1 MSRREHDLLMNQ
13 QGLTWQQYW
22 ANLAAQQAAA
32 LAAALALQ
40 QQRLQQQQIFF
51 TTYQIYSNLEI
62 NEYFLGRRI

>member
-1 MSRREHDLLMNQ
+1 MRTFSHMSRREHDLLRNQ

-40 QQRLQQQQIFF
+40 QQRPQQQQFN
-51 TTYQIYSNLEI
+51 IYHISNI
-62 NEYFLGRRI
+62 